1 MSNARNADA
10 EGFEQLCDVVC
21 GCFAF
26 NIRVGCKDNFLNF
39 FTLDALAKFVYS
51 KHLRSYSV
59 HWGKNAAENMVPSV
73 IFTHTLHK
81 NNIARI
87 FNNAQ
92 GVRAAFRIG
101 ADLAN
106 LIFRIVTADRAKMNK
121 PVRILNRIRK
131 GCCILIGKG
140 DNMVSKPLC
149 CFDADSGQAV
159 EPRDKSVE
167 TFHFV
172 LPKNQKPKPP
182 RFPRPPVTFD
192 ISFSIVSLARRTA
205 SFTAE
210 RIRS

>member
-1 MSNARNADA
+1 MKTRKTNKISDNTIRRLPRYLRCLDELERQGNTRVSSAMIGNHLNNTPSQVRQDLSQFGSYGMQGYGYNIESLRASIHAILGTDA
-10 EGFEQLCDVVC
+10 
-21 GCFAF
+21 
-26 NIRVGCKDNFLNF
+26 
-39 FTLDALAKFVYS
+39 
-51 KHLRSYSV
+51 
-59 HWGKNAAENMVPSV
+59 
-73 IFTHTLHK
+73 THTVI
-81 NNIARI
+81 IAGI
-87 FNNAQ
+87 GSLGHALLEHLPLAANA
-92 GVRAAFRIG
+92 
-101 ADLAN
+101 
-106 LIFRIVTADRAKMNK
+106 
-121 PVRILNRIRK
+121 
-131 GCCILIGKG
+131 
-140 DNMVSKPLC
+140 SKPLC